1 MAKELFCNIIK
12 QVPAES
18 YKRFKID
25 YDEKNNINITETTK
39 MTNEYNEKNKRIQ
52 KYSKILQ
59 KYSKSIFYSIS
70 NLSRALLNKAKKS
83 RYDKD
88 IVFVNL

>member
-12 QVPAES
+12 QVLAES

-83 RYDKD
+83 RYGKD

>member
-12 QVPAES
+12 QVLAES

-25 YDEKNNINITETTK
+25 YDEKNNIIITETTK

-52 KYSKILQ
+52 KYSKIL
-59 KYSKSIFYSIS
+59 
-70 NLSRALLNKAKKS
+70 
-83 RYDKD
+83 
-88 IVFVNL
+88 